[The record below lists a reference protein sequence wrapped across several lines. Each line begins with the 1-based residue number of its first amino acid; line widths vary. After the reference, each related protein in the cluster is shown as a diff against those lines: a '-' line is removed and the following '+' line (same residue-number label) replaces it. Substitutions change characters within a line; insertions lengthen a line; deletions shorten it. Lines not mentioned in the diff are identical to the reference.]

1 MIWIAD
7 LLFLFLLCDAYVP
20 GDDALRWVHVLKK
33 RHHPGLTTGTLG
45 VNADDGCTS
54 TNQLRSSEMTTRL
67 DYATWSGT
75 VALAFACRP
84 NTEARM
90 VNISHGRTV
99 QTHRHLCV
107 VTGETWLNPKQRVN
121 HCTWRAFAP
130 KLAIVVLACVLAV
143 CCFEPHAWNPQNA
156 NDLSFPNSCKPAGRR
171 CRFLFIVPKK
181 TTTLNSIF

>member
-7 LLFLFLLCDAYVP
+7 LLFLFLLCDAYVT

-33 RHHPGLTTGTLG
+33 SHHPGLTTGTLG

-143 CCFEPHAWNPQNA
+143 CCFEPQAWNPQNA
-156 NDLSFPNSCKPAGRR
+156 NDLSFPKQLQAGW
-171 CRFLFIVPKK
+171 
-181 TTTLNSIF
+181 TTL